1 MTVKPLW
8 DKVEDWDLKDTSVN
22 DKEDQEDSL
31 MPSGAGIKSIEE
43 QEKKKPKKR
52 LKIKTIKRR
61 KNRTICIRNSSN
73 SYKTRDISDS
83 L

>member
-8 DKVEDWDLKDTSVN
+8 DKVENWDLKDTAVN

-43 QEKKKPKKR
+43 QEKEKPKRR
-52 LKIKTIKRR
+52 LKIKTIRRR
-61 KNRTICIRNSSN
+61 KNRTICIRNNSS

>member
-43 QEKKKPKKR
+43 QEKKSQ
-52 LKIKTIKRR
+52 R
-61 KNRTICIRNSSN
+61 KG
-73 SYKTRDISDS
+73 
-83 L
+83 

>member
-8 DKVEDWDLKDTSVN
+8 DKVENWDLKDTAVN

-43 QEKKKPKKR
+43 QEKEKAKEKAKDKDDKTKKEQNDLYQKQQQQLQNPGYQR
-52 LKIKTIKRR
+52 
-61 KNRTICIRNSSN
+61 
-73 SYKTRDISDS
+73 
-83 L
+83 

>member
-43 QEKKKPKKR
+43 QEKRKKPKK
-52 LKIKTIKRR
+52 KAKDKDDKTKKEQNDLYQKQQQQLQNPGYQR
-61 KNRTICIRNSSN
+61 
-73 SYKTRDISDS
+73 
-83 L
+83 

>member
-8 DKVEDWDLKDTSVN
+8 DSKEDWDLKDTSVN

-43 QEKKKPKKR
+43 QEKEKAKEKAKDKDDKTKKEQNDLYQKQQQQLQNPGYQR
-52 LKIKTIKRR
+52 
-61 KNRTICIRNSSN
+61 
-73 SYKTRDISDS
+73 
-83 L
+83 

>member
-8 DKVEDWDLKDTSVN
+8 DKVENWDLKDTSVN

-43 QEKKKPKKR
+43 QEKEKAKEKAKDKDDKTKKEQNDLYQKQQQQLQNPGYQR
-52 LKIKTIKRR
+52 
-61 KNRTICIRNSSN
+61 
-73 SYKTRDISDS
+73 
-83 L
+83 

>member
-43 QEKKKPKKR
+43 QEKEKAKEKAKDKDDKTKKEQNDLYQKQQQQLQNPGYQR
-52 LKIKTIKRR
+52 
-61 KNRTICIRNSSN
+61 
-73 SYKTRDISDS
+73 
-83 L
+83 